1 MYQTI
6 LFDFDDTLVETKKN
20 KRPAFIEAAKRF
32 YNFELTHEEMNRYWG
47 VPFPTVMQRVF
58 GDRGFEVEEATKN
71 YMSLEDEFPVT
82 LFPDTISVLEH
93 LVRHNIRLGVLTST
107 SFSVVEMQMKRLGM
121 FSYFEKIQGAD
132 ETTVHKPD
140 PAVFEPSL
148 QHFGSERILYIG
160 DTPHD
165 ETASIGAGLD
175 FMGIHRAETPHP
187 FINPMRVL
195 TSLRELLESCC

>member
-32 YNFELTHEEMNRYWG
+32 YNFELTHEEMNRCWG
-47 VPFPTVMQRVF
+47 VPFPSVMQRVF
-58 GDRGFEVEEATKN
+58 GDRGFDVEEATRN

-82 LFPDTISVLEH
+82 LFPETIPVLEN
-93 LVRHNIRLGVLTST
+93 LNQKKIRLGVLTST
-107 SFSVVEMQMKRLGM
+107 SFKVVEMQMKRLGM
-121 FSYFEKIQGAD
+121 FHYFEKIQGAD

-140 PAVFEPSL
+140 PAVFKPSI
-148 QHFGSERILYIG
+148 QHFGSGRILYLG

-187 FINPMRVL
+187 FQNPMRVL
-195 TSLRELLESCC
+195 TSLSELHEL